1 MQQKSIL
8 FVTTAD
14 TDILTADRA
23 LTGLPQG
30 IPAVVAVNPASRP
43 GHNPLP
49 PGEANYVEGQEDD
62 WMMSLASNAGA
73 VILRLLGGKRA
84 MPESFDAL
92 VRHCRSEGIPLI
104 ACPGHQEWDEDLVTA
119 CNVPV
124 AEVETVFAY
133 LMQGG
138 VHNFQ
143 NLFLFLSDAY
153 FGTSHGHDAP
163 APLPWEGIYH
173 PDVAALRQTQ
183 DGRMDVDSYVAQ
195 RFRPGSPSIGLL
207 FYRAHWM
214 SGNLLPIDSMIRSLE
229 ARGANVL
236 PVFAFSLKHSPE
248 GDGVANRA
256 FTEYLVG
263 PDGTPRVQC
272 IINTMGMSM
281 GELSTEGPA
290 FATGWSVDYL
300 DRLNVPMVQ
309 AIISTGSQDDWLES
323 DLGLGPIDTA
333 MSVALPEFDGRLIS
347 VPISFKEEA
356 PMVPS
361 PSGGGLGWGRPLR
374 YVPREDRVD
383 LVARLAIKQ
392 ANLGLKPNSEKKIA
406 LILSNYPTKDA
417 RIGNA
422 VGLDTPNSAV
432 LVLNALK
439 DAGYR
444 VTDIPE
450 TGDELVHRIIERCSN
465 DRDSLT
471 EEQLRLA
478 AGHVTTRQYADW
490 FATFPQDVA
499 EELTR
504 DWGEAPGEVYR
515 TNGSLAIAGIDL
527 GNVFVGLQ
535 PPRGFGDNPIAIYH
549 SPEMAPT
556 HHYIAYYR
564 WVRDVFGADAILHLG
579 KHGTLEWLPG
589 KGIGMSPSCY
599 PEVALDDVPLFY
611 PFIINDPGEGSQAK
625 RRAHA
630 TVVDHLIPSMTTADS
645 YGDIARIEQLMD
657 EHYQCQ
663 TLDPSKLPL
672 LEAQIWEVVQQA
684 ELHRDLGIE
693 SQPEDFGEFILEI
706 DGYLCEL
713 KDAQI
718 KDGLHIL
725 GDTPEGEQ
733 LVGLLCALTRLDISG
748 IPSLRRSVAEA
759 LGLDYAVLTD
769 DLGEAPIVPS
779 PSGGGSGWGRI
790 LSLDEATPVR
800 TNGDVLERIEL
811 LCRQAYREMLD
822 CGFHAE
828 NAASVVASVLGAP
841 DAQTQTVLEYVAETI
856 YPALMRTPDEI
867 GNLLRG
873 LEGKYVPA
881 GPSGAPTR
889 GMANILPTGRNFYS
903 VDPKTIPS
911 PAAWETGKQLAQS
924 LLDKYLEEEGA
935 YPEMVGLVVWGTSA
949 MRTHGDDIAQIL
961 HLLGVR
967 PKWQAESRRVLGL
980 EAIPLEEL
988 GRPRIDVTVR
998 ISGFF
1003 RDAFPNLINLL
1014 DEAVELAASLNES
1027 PDDNYIVKHLQ
1038 EDLARP
1044 EKRPHPNPLPGGEG
1058 TDVERKTRSLYR
1070 IFGSKPGTYGAGI
1083 LTVIDERNWETVEDL
1098 AEVYTAWGGYAYTQ
1112 QDHGVHARDQFR
1124 QRFSQIVVAAKNQ
1137 DTREHDIFDS
1147 DDYMQYHGGMI
1158 ATVRALT
1165 GRNPRQ
1171 FFGDSADPSRARN
1184 RDLQDEARRVFRSRV
1199 VNPKWIESMK
1209 RHGYKGAFELAA
1221 TVDYMFGYDA
1231 TAQVIEDWMYEDV
1244 TESYVFDPDTQQF
1257 FQISNPWALKGV
1269 VERLLEAIERGL
1281 WEEPPPEMREKLQQL
1296 YLDLEADLEAR
1307 QEGIT
1312 ERQ

>member
-8 FVTTAD
+8 FITTAD

-23 LTGLPQG
+23 LTSMPEGFPRVIAL
-30 IPAVVAVNPASRP
+30 NPSALRLNADEAA
-43 GHNPLP
+43 GHH
-49 PGEANYVEGQEDD
+49 GDD
-62 WMMSLASNAGA
+62 IVSLASEAG
-73 VILRLLGGKRA
+73 VVVLRLLGGKRA
-84 MPESFDAL
+84 MPDSFDAL
-92 VRHCRSEGIPLI
+92 VRHCRSAGIPLI

-119 CNVPV
+119 CTAPA
-124 AEVETVFAY
+124 AEVETVFSY

-138 VHNFQ
+138 VQNFQ
-143 NLFLFLSDAY
+143 NLFLFLCDAY
-153 FGTSHGHDAP
+153 FSTGHGHDAP

-173 PDVAALRQTQ
+173 PECP
-183 DGRMDVDSYVAQ
+183 DGTDIETYVAQ
-195 RFRPGSPSIGLL
+195 RFQPGRPSIGIL

-214 SGNLLPIDSMIRSLE
+214 SGNLLPIDTLIRSLE
-229 ARGANVL
+229 AKGANVL
-236 PVFAFSLKHSPE
+236 PVYAFSLKHSPE

-256 FTEYLVG
+256 FTEYLAA
-263 PDGTPRVQC
+263 PDGTPRVHC

-281 GELSTEGPA
+281 GELSNEGPA
-290 FATGWSVDYL
+290 IAGGWSVDYL
-300 DRLNVPMVQ
+300 DNLNVPMVQ
-309 AIISTGSQDDWLES
+309 AIISTGTQDQWLES
-323 DLGLGPIDTA
+323 NLGLGPIDTA

-347 VPISFKEEA
+347 VPISFKEE
-356 PMVPS
+356 S
-361 PSGGGLGWGRPLR
+361 SSGESSGLSGRLQR
-374 YVPREDRVD
+374 YVPREDRVE

-392 ANLGLKPNSEKKIA
+392 SNLALKPNSEKRIA
-406 LILSNYPTKDA
+406 VILSNYPTKDA

-422 VGLDTPNSAV
+422 VGLDTPASAV

-439 DAGYR
+439 DAGYN

-478 AGHVTTRQYADW
+478 AGHVTAKQYSEW
-490 FATFPQDVA
+490 FSTFPEDVTQ
-499 EELTR
+499 EMSR
-504 DWGEAPGEVYR
+504 DWGEPPGQVYR

-535 PPRGFGDNPIAIYH
+535 PPRGFGENPIAIYH
-549 SPEMAPT
+549 SPDLAPT

-589 KGIGMSPSCY
+589 KGIGLSASCY
-599 PEVALDDVPLFY
+599 PEVAMDDVPLFY
-611 PFIINDPGEGSQAK
+611 PFIINDPGEGAQAK

-630 TVVDHLIPSMTTADS
+630 TIVDHLIPSMTTADS

-684 ELHRDLGIE
+684 ELHRDLGID

-725 GDTPEGEQ
+725 GDTPAGEQ
-733 LVGLLCALTRLDISG
+733 MVGMLCALTRLDISG
-748 IPSLRRSVAEA
+748 VPSLRRSVAEA
-759 LGLDYAVLTD
+759 LGFDYATLTD
-769 DLGEAPIVPS
+769 DLAEPPASDIPAVVAD
-779 PSGGGSGWGRI
+779 
-790 LSLDEATPVR
+790 LDEETPVR

-811 LCRQAYREMLD
+811 LCRELYREMLD
-822 CGFHAE
+822 SGFE
-828 NAASVVASVLGAP
+828 PSNAAPVVGRVLRTP
-841 DAQTQTVLEYVAETI
+841 DAQTQSVLAYVAEI
-856 YPALMRTPDEI
+856 VYPALLRTPDEI

-873 LEGKYVPA
+873 LEGRYVPP

-924 LLDKYLEEEGA
+924 LLDKYLQEEGA

-967 PKWQAESRRVLGL
+967 PKWQAESRRVMGL
-980 EAIPLEEL
+980 EVIPLDEL

-1014 DEAVELAASLNES
+1014 DQGIEMVAALDEPAES
-1027 PDDNYIVKHLQ
+1027 NYIVKHLG
-1038 EDLARP
+1038 EDLSRP
-1044 EKRPHPNPLPGGEG
+1044 DEPIQDTDG
-1058 TDVERKTRSLYR
+1058 TPRSRSLYR

-1083 LTVIDERNWETVEDL
+1083 LPVLDERNWETVQDL

-1112 QDHGVHARDQFR
+1112 QDHGVNARPQFR
-1124 QRFSQIVVAAKNQ
+1124 RRFSQIVVAAKNQ

-1165 GRNPRQ
+1165 GRSPRQ
-1171 FFGDSADPSRARN
+1171 FFGDSSDPTRARN
-1184 RDLQDEARRVFRSRV
+1184 RDLQDEARRVFRTRV
-1199 VNPKWIESMK
+1199 VNPKWIDSMK

-1231 TAQVIEDWMYEDV
+1231 TAQVIEDWMYEEV
-1244 TESYVFDPDTQQF
+1244 TESYVLDPETQQF
-1257 FQISNPWALKGV
+1257 FQQSNPWALKGI

-1281 WEEPPPEMREKLQQL
+1281 WEDPSPEMREKLQQL
-1296 YLDLEADLEAR
+1296 YLELEADLEAR
-1307 QEGIT
+1307 QEGVGSAQAPGT
-1312 ERQ
+1312 P